1 MALFKLLGV
10 VLVSQGK
17 RGMHFITL
25 AISAAVNI
33 VLNIFAIP
41 HWGMYGAAWASV
53 ASYTVCGTVLTAYFC
68 KLFDFRITELL
79 IPSPQALKSIL
90 SKVKKKS

>member
-1 MALFKLLGV
+1 MALFRLLGV

-33 VLNIFAIP
+33 VLNIFTIP

-53 ASYTVCGTVLTAYFC
+53 ASYTVCGTVLTVYFC
-68 KLFDFRITELL
+68 RFFNFRITELL
-79 IPSPQALKSIL
+79 MPSPKTVKSII
-90 SKVKKKS
+90 SKLK